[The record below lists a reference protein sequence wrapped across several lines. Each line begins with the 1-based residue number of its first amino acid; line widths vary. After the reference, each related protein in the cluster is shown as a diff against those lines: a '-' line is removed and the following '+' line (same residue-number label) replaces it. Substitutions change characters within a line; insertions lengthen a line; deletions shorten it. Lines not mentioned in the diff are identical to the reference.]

1 MSSDVQEKIRA
12 ECDSIRDM
20 LLAKNKAY
28 GNSALEPLRIF
39 SKASADEQ
47 IKVRLDD
54 KLSRIA
60 RGEGVETEDVE
71 ADIIGYL
78 VLMRVFRSMQAEAP
92 LAIGRVDNVPEE
104 RLPELLEHLAAEAT
118 FSDVGLCEDETLV
131 AGRLLRRVAGVL
143 RAYVRNA
150 NAPVEVRV
158 FEDEPEVPEPEPREA
173 RLGRLRS
180 RRDELI
186 RQARRVTMPAD
197 KAALFSTAA
206 NVAAEIDT
214 LEAE

>member
-143 RAYVRNA
+143 RAYVLA
-150 NAPVEVRV
+150 NVPRLMTS

-206 NVAAEIDT
+206 ANVAAEIDT

>member
-158 FEDEPEVPEPEPREA
+158 FEDEPEVPEPESREA
-173 RLGRLRS
+173 RLARLRS